1 MLLTEEEATSR
12 WCPFARVA
20 LGGRLPT
27 SMNRVQ
33 EIGRVNDDA
42 TVTRGAVTLPGG
54 AYCIAS
60 KCMAWAPQPEKKILL
75 VKMNADTPWE
85 QYSWDPRNSERERD
99 KRDYATAEYRDI
111 VERVGS
117 CGLCSQS
124 GERLAKAGGTE

>member
-60 KCMAWAPQPEKKILL
+60 KCMAWAP
-75 VKMNADTPWE
+75 
-85 QYSWDPRNSERERD
+85 R
-99 KRDYATAEYRDI
+99 
-111 VERVGS
+111 
-117 CGLCSQS
+117 GLCSQS